1 MDKSPEATGA
11 RIANRIADAIAEPA
25 RDQTQVINSIKLAI
39 TANSRC
45 QTFRTYRLPGIRQG
59 MLATARERGLVFTP
73 EIIQKYNLGPLFP
86 EEI

>member
-59 MLATARERGLVFTP
+59 MLAAAGERGLVFTP
-73 EIIQKYNLGPLFP
+73 EIIQKYNLEPLFP
-86 EEI
+86 GEI

>member
-11 RIANRIADAIAEPA
+11 RIANRIADAIAEPDS
-25 RDQTQVINSIKLAI
+25 DQTHVINSVRLAI

-59 MLATARERGLVFTP
+59 MLAAASERGLIFTP
-73 EIIQKYNLGPLFP
+73 EIIQKYNLEPVFP